1 MTTSV
6 TPTDRAAAVL
16 QTLNQALSGMAAGIP
31 EPKLAGPLGYFADAA
46 AWAFNGL
53 ESDERATANEKVI
66 DALVGDARALLQ
78 EAGCSPP
85 ADRSD
90 DLGAVLEG
98 LVLASTA
105 DVPEARAM
113 RDRLLSTLAYV
124 ETGVS
129 AGPEEI
135 PSAPAAPAALTAAPV
150 AAYLGRHFGHDDVGV
165 ESVTTIGGGY
175 SKHTILVAATVGG
188 ELQEF
193 VLRQVP
199 PGQPDATLAP
209 EFAVLRHVWSPGLPI
224 AEPLWLERSDALG
237 GPFFASRK
245 AGGSTYGTVEGA
257 QTSVPES
264 FCHDLSGFLARL
276 HSTDAT
282 GLPDAPV
289 PPMRTPAEIR
299 AAIDEMAGKAVL
311 ATGRIAPRLAAVLAW
326 LRANVPDR
334 TTASIVH
341 GDVGLHNALADG
353 ERLTAVLDW
362 ERAHLGDPV
371 EDLAYLRP
379 SIEPVFPWDKF
390 IDRYVAQGGSRPDA
404 AAEHFYT
411 VWQDTWRH
419 IECLR
424 LGEDFLTSGSV
435 PTLIAG
441 FVLGPRF
448 LASALESAFGR
459 QP

>member
-1 MTTSV
+1 MSIE
-6 TPTDRAAAVL
+6 TDRAAAVL
-16 QTLNQALSGMAAGIP
+16 RTLNQALGGMAAGIP

-46 AWAFNGL
+46 AWAFNRL
-53 ESDERATANEKVI
+53 QSDERVRANEKVI
-66 DALVGDARALLQ
+66 DGLVREARTLLEQDGADVGATVEALV
-78 EAGCSPP
+78 
-85 ADRSD
+85 
-90 DLGAVLEG
+90 V
-98 LVLASTA
+98 ASTA
-105 DVPEARAM
+105 EVPGARPM
-113 RDRLLSTLAYV
+113 LDELLATLAYV
-124 ETGVS
+124 ETGQ
-129 AGPEEI
+129 
-135 PSAPAAPAALTAAPV
+135 PAAPVEVPSASVAPGPLTAAQV
-150 AAYLGRHFGHDDVGV
+150 EAYLGQRFGHDDVAV
-165 ESVTTIGGGY
+165 ESVATIGGGY
-175 SKHTILVAATVGG
+175 SKHTILITAKVSG
-188 ELQEF
+188 ELQEI

-209 EFAVLRHVWSPGLPI
+209 EYAVLRHVWSPDLPI
-224 AEPLWLERSDALG
+224 AEPLWLEQSAVLG

-245 AGGSTYGTVEGA
+245 AEGATYGTVEGA

-264 FCHDLSGFLARL
+264 FCEDLSAFLARL

-282 GLPDAPV
+282 ELPSAPV
-289 PPMRTPAEIR
+289 PPMRTAEEIR
-299 AAIDEMAGKAVL
+299 AAIDEMADKAVL
-311 ATGRIAPRLAAVLAW
+311 ATGTISPRLAAVLAW
-326 LRANVPDR
+326 LRANIPDR

-353 ERLTAVLDW
+353 GQLTAVLDW

-379 SIEPVFPWDKF
+379 SIEPIFPWEAF
-390 IDRYVAQGGSRPDA
+390 IDRYVAHGGTRPDPA
-404 AAEHFYT
+404 TEHFYT

-419 IECLR
+419 IECVR

-448 LASALESAFGR
+448 LASALETAFGR